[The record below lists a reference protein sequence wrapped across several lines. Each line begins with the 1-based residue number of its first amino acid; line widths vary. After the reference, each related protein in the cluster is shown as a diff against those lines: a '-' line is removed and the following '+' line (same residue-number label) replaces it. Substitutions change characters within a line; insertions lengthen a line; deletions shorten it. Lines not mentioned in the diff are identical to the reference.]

1 MIIDTSHRCGG
12 LLHPTIRF
20 KSHAL
25 MADHHTDDAA
35 VPNLLLPDELITRL
49 KDVVDPSTIVGW
61 AEFDLDVE
69 RRFRQQFVALTNE
82 QVIIVGESVMRID
95 LSSVGEAS
103 IDESIG
109 SDRLILDIDGQ
120 LPQILRYSRRCR
132 RDMTRLSRLLN
143 RRIRKE
149 SEPVDAGTPWLDAVD
164 QSMASKQICPTCK
177 NMIPDY
183 AEGVCPRC
191 LQQRQI
197 LWRLLD
203 VAKPHRVKIWIALAA
218 TLMLAA
224 TSALIPKISQHL
236 IDDGVTQGNVSEL
249 WRWGRWLAVT
259 MILTEGFAA
268 VRLRLLARVGSS
280 VSRDLRHRVYEH
292 MQMLS
297 MRFFAKR
304 RTGSL
309 ITRVTSDTERL
320 WDFIVFGTVD
330 SIRNVLLIVMLAFV
344 LLSMNWQLAL
354 IAIIPLPFIAA
365 LTWVRGRK
373 MHALFSRMWIYYS
386 RMSGVVGDAIP
397 GIKVV
402 KAFANEDREVSRFD
416 ARSNEYMTKELEVN
430 KTWTTLQPV
439 VGLMMRMGGL
449 IVWMVGGYLV
459 IQHIGTGSKSWTVG
473 TLVAFNGALWQFY
486 QPIMELANSGRMVTR
501 AASSAQRVFE
511 VLDTPPEIYSK
522 HDAFVPTQWKPRV
535 EFRNVSFS
543 YEGAQPALRDISLTI
558 EPGQMVGLCGHS
570 GAGKST
576 FVNLLCRFY
585 DVTDGQLLIDGVDVR
600 DYDIKWLR
608 KHIGIVL
615 QEPYLFHGTIS
626 DNIKYGNPD
635 ATPQQIM
642 AAARAANAHDF
653 IVGLPDGYDTI
664 VGERGQSLSGGE
676 RQRVSIARAIL
687 HDPRILILDEAT
699 SSVDTRTEKLIQEA
713 LDRLVEGRTTFAIA
727 HRLTTLQNADL
738 LLVLDKGKIVETGT
752 HSELIYKPD
761 GQYAK
766 LHQMQA
772 ELNSVMAFK

>member
-1 MIIDTSHRCGG
+1 
-12 LLHPTIRF
+12 
-20 KSHAL
+20 
-25 MADHHTDDAA
+25 MADHATDVHAT
-35 VPNLLLPDELITRL
+35 LLLPDALATRL
-49 KDVVDPSTIVGW
+49 PDRERVIGW
-61 AEFDLDVE
+61 AEFDLDLD
-69 RRFRQQFVALTNE
+69 RRFAQQFAALTDRE
-82 QVIIVGESVMRID
+82 LILVGKDVVRID
-95 LSSVGEAS
+95 LSTIAEAA

-109 SDRLILDIDGQ
+109 SDRLIIGVDGQ
-120 LPQILRYSRRCR
+120 LPHILRYSRRCR
-132 RDMTRLSRLLN
+132 RDMSRLARLLN
-143 RRIRKE
+143 RRIKKQA
-149 SEPVDAGTPWLDAVD
+149 EPADNSALPWLDAVD
-164 QSMASKQICPTCK
+164 QSIAAKQICPKCK
-177 NMIPDY
+177 HTIPDY
-183 AEGVCPRC
+183 SEGVCPRC

-218 TLMLAA
+218 TLLLAV
-224 TSALIPKISQHL
+224 TSATMPWVSKHL
-236 IDDGVTQGNVSEL
+236 IDDGVTKGSLPNL
-249 WRWGRWLAVT
+249 WKWGKVLAVV
-259 MILTEGFAA
+259 IVLTEGLGA
-268 VRLRLLARVGSS
+268 VRLRLLARVGSA
-280 VSRDLRHRVYEH
+280 VSRDLRHRVYDH
-292 MQMLS
+292 MQQLS
-297 MRFFAKR
+297 MRFFSKR

-330 SIRNVLLIVMLAFV
+330 SIRNVLLIVLLAV
-344 LLSMNWQLAL
+344 TLVAMNWRLAL
-354 IAIIPLPFIAA
+354 IAIIPLPFIAS
-365 LTWVRGRK
+365 LTWFRGRK

-402 KAFANEDREVSRFD
+402 KAFANEDHEVSRFD
-416 ARSNEYMTKELEVN
+416 ARSDQYMAKELEVN
-430 KTWTTLQPV
+430 KTWTTLQPL
-439 VGLMMRMGGL
+439 VGLMMRGGGL

-459 IQHIGTGSKSWTVG
+459 IKHIGTDSTVWTIG
-473 TLVAFNGALWQFY
+473 TLAAFNGALWQFY
-486 QPIMELANSGRMVTR
+486 QPIIELANSGRMVTR

-511 VLDTPPEIYSK
+511 VLDTPPEVYSK
-522 HDAFVPTQWKPRV
+522 HDAYVPKNWQPRV

-543 YEGAQPALRDISLTI
+543 YEGAQPALRDVSLKI
-558 EPGQMVGLCGHS
+558 EPGQMIGLCGHS

-585 DVTDGQLLIDGVDVR
+585 DVTDGQILIDGVDVR
-600 DYDIKWLR
+600 EYDLKWLR

-615 QEPYLFHGTIS
+615 QEPYLFHGTIAE
-626 DNIKYGNPD
+626 NILYGNPQ
-635 ATPQQIM
+635 ATPQQVM
-642 AAARAANAHDF
+642 NAARAANAHDF

-687 HDPRILILDEAT
+687 HDPKILILDEAT
-699 SSVDTRTEKLIQEA
+699 SSVDTRTEKMIQQA

-727 HRLTTLQNADL
+727 HRLTTLQNANL
-738 LLVLDKGKIVETGT
+738 LVVLDKGTIAETGT
-752 HSELIYKPD
+752 HSELMVKPE